1 MLKKF
6 HLRGVIVISALTN
19 RIFLFYDIVIDTKK
33 GGKMATTTISPKYQ
47 VVIPKEIRKKLHL
60 KSGQKMTVVT
70 KGGVIY
76 FIPEKPLALFKGF
89 LKGMKTDG
97 IREDKER

>member
-1 MLKKF
+1 M
-6 HLRGVIVISALTN
+6 S
-19 RIFLFYDIVIDTKK
+19 
-33 GGKMATTTISPKYQ
+33 TTTISPKYQ
-47 VVIPKEIRKKLHL
+47 VVIPKDVREKLHL

-76 FIPEKPLALFKGF
+76 FIPEKPLASFRGF
-89 LKGMKTDG
+89 LKGMNTEN